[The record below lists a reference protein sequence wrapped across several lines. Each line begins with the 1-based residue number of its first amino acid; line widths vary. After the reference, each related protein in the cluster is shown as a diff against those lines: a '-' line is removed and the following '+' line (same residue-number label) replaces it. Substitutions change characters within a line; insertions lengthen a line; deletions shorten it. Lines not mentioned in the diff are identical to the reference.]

1 MTPLNQSVSVICRS
15 LKHNIRLLLL
25 LSSQHLPTVSLDY
38 FSEPLGSAFRL
49 FVQIR
54 NPPGV

>member
-15 LKHNIRLLLL
+15 LKHNIRLRLLL
-25 LSSQHLPTVSLDY
+25 CSQHRLTVSLVY

-49 FVQIR
+49 FVQIW
-54 NPPGV
+54 NPPRV